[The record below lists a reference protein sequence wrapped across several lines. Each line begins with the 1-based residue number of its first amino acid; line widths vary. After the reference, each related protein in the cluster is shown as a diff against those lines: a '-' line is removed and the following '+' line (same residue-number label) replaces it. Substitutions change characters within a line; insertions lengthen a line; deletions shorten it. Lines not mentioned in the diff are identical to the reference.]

1 MKGVM
6 SMEYIIA
13 AILFIVVATG
23 CIIVVKEKR

>member
-13 AILFIVVATG
+13 AVLFIIVATG
-23 CIIVVKEKR
+23 YIIVVKEKR